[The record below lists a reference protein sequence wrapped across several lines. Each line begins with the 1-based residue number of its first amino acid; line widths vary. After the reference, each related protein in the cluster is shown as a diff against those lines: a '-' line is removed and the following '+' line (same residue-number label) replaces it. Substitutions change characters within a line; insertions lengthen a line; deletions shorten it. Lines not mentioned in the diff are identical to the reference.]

1 MEHYVEENLNT
12 KFGNYPARINMK
24 IQQKRRNV
32 VKTAIECWI
41 IHKIFDN
48 IFELKENATNF

>member
-1 MEHYVEENLNT
+1 MN
-12 KFGNYPARINMK
+12 

-32 VKTAIECWI
+32 VKIATECWI
-41 IHKIFDN
+41 SHKIFDN